1 MLVEQ
6 ATSDPVVL
14 DAMLP
19 VIDGFEL
26 LRLIRERRSTAKVTV
41 IMLTGRRQETD
52 IGAALQL
59 MADDFMVQSFI
70 QEELL
75 ERLGPLIQADRA

>member
-26 LRLIRERRSTAKVTV
+26 PRLIRERRSTAKVPV
-41 IMLTGRRQETD
+41 IMLTGRRHETD